1 MREYWSSWR
10 RRIATRVG
18 SLSKDRAGSVAM
30 EYALVGSLISVA
42 IIGALSATGTGVAD
56 KWNSFANTIIGQL
69 R

>member
-10 RRIATRVG
+10 RRIGAV
-18 SLSKDRAGSVAM
+18 KQDRAGSVAM

-56 KWNSFANTIIGQL
+56 KWNAFANSILSQL